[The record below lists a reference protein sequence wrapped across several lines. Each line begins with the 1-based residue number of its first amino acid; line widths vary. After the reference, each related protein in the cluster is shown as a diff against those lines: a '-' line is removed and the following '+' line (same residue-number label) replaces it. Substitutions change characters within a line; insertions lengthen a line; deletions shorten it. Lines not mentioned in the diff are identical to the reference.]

1 MNLIDEIASISRQ
14 WNQTLTNLFK
24 NDPGRASQFVAEG
37 AGLRLD
43 YSKHWL
49 DSAVLA
55 KLLELLNTCDFFETR
70 AAMFSGNRINSTENR
85 AVLHVA
91 LRGDLTDDFRVDG
104 FSVMP
109 TVIQALSLIHI

>member
-55 KLLELLNTCDFFETR
+55 KLLELLDTCDFFETR
-70 AAMFSGNRINSTENR
+70 AAMFAGNRINSTE
-85 AVLHVA
+85 
-91 LRGDLTDDFRVDG
+91 
-104 FSVMP
+104 
-109 TVIQALSLIHI
+109 TVQFCMSHCAAN